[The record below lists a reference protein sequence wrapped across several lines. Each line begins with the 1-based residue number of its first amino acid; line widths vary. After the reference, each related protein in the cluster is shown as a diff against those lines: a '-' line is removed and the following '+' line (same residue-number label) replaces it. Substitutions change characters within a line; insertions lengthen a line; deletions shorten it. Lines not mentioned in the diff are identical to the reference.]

1 MVDPGKHTTLQ
12 SALVVP
18 LEGLNGVV
26 GVLAMYQAN
35 RDAFTPDHLR
45 ILLAV
50 ASKVA
55 LSVENALKYQ
65 QAESSATT
73 DYLTGLPNARS
84 LFMHLAQEVARCRR
98 MKTSLAVLV
107 CDIDG
112 FKQINDS
119 FGHLEGDKLLREFTA
134 RLKDVCRGYD
144 YVARMGGDEFVI
156 TAPGL
161 TPEAAAEKAERLN
174 QAAIEAGRHVCGR
187 DVITLSVGIGFLSGR
202 WVRCGTSA
210 GRGGPQDVFDEA
222 DPSRGSGRRA
232 IPRPP
237 GRRRNRRLGPC
248 WGENAR
254 KIARHGLAIV
264 ATVLLGGLLSATL
277 VRLAPGFDVD
287 EAQLD
292 PHLNSESVRALRQ
305 ARLEQHNI
313 FRFYFHSLQR
323 AAHGDLGT
331 SLSLGQPVSVLLRER
346 APLTLRLVGIGL
358 LLSWA
363 VAMALA
369 LSAAWLRVSAYDAL
383 TTVISGTF
391 LCIPAAVL
399 ALLSVLWNVPGALA
413 IGLIVFPRVYR
424 YARNLLAKAY
434 SLPHIVTAR
443 AKGLSELRILFWHVV
458 PVAGPQLLAV
468 AGVSVSIAVGAAIP
482 VEALCGLAGVGQL
495 AWQAALARD
504 LPLLTNLTILVT
516 LVTLL
521 ANSGADVIGHML
533 RGQEA

>member
-1 MVDPGKHTTLQ
+1 M
-12 SALVVP
+12 
-18 LEGLNGVV
+18 
-26 GVLAMYQAN
+26 
-35 RDAFTPDHLR
+35 
-45 ILLAV
+45 
-50 ASKVA
+50 
-55 LSVENALKYQ
+55 
-65 QAESSATT
+65 
-73 DYLTGLPNARS
+73 
-84 LFMHLAQEVARCRR
+84 
-98 MKTSLAVLV
+98 
-107 CDIDG
+107 
-112 FKQINDS
+112 
-119 FGHLEGDKLLREFTA
+119 
-134 RLKDVCRGYD
+134 RGQT
-144 YVARMGGDEFVI
+144 I
-156 TAPGL
+156 T
-161 TPEAAAEKAERLN
+161 
-174 QAAIEAGRHVCGR
+174 
-187 DVITLSVGIGFLSGR
+187 
-202 WVRCGTSA
+202 
-210 GRGGPQDVFDEA
+210 
-222 DPSRGSGRRA
+222 
-232 IPRPP
+232 
-237 GRRRNRRLGPC
+237 
-248 WGENAR
+248 R
-254 KIARHGLAIV
+254 KIARHGLAMI
-264 ATVLLGGLLSATL
+264 ATVLLGGVLSATL

-287 EAQLD
+287 EEQLY
-292 PHLNSESVRALRQ
+292 PHHNAESVRSLHQ
-305 ARLEQHNI
+305 TRLEQHNI

-331 SLSLGQPVSVLLRER
+331 SISLGQPMSVLLRER

-358 LLSWA
+358 LLSWT

-369 LSAAWLRVSAYDAL
+369 LSVAWMRVSACDAL

-434 SLPHIVTAR
+434 SLPHIITAR
-443 AKGLSELRILFWHVV
+443 AKGLSELRILFWHVL